1 MKKILSAITL
11 LTLAMMA
18 CEKKVEP
25 VDGNYATVVLYNE
38 GAKFVTGDLTINP
51 GDSLLF
57 SYTISSDR
65 PMKYVG
71 IQKNPVN
78 QSAFLLRDT
87 LATAQTSFSAA
98 RRLKADTANG
108 SYLYRIVAH
117 DIAGSYIGSKD
128 IKVTVTPDFY
138 FYSYRFLQVPDT
150 AGQTNTSFMAAST
163 GSVYSFAKAA
173 PNSAAIDFG
182 VMFDTTGALTTSTT
196 DDLKFCLYALSAPQ
210 TQLPFLDITAWT
222 KSATIMKKA
231 SSPSFASL
239 TSGGSLR
246 SAGVTNLASGTSNKI
261 TQLVAGNLVFFKTA
275 AGKVG
280 CLQVN
285 FVNGASPAKDSYMN
299 VDVKI
304 ER

>member
-1 MKKILSAITL
+1 MKKILSAISFLALVL
-11 LTLAMMA
+11 LA

-25 VDGNYATVVLYNE
+25 VDGNYASVTLFNE

-51 GDSLLF
+51 GDSLMF
-57 SYTISSDR
+57 SFTISSPR
-65 PMKYVG
+65 LMKYVG

-78 QSAFLLRDT
+78 QTAFVLRDT
-87 LATAQTSFSAA
+87 LTTAQTSYSVSK
-98 RRLKADTANG
+98 RLKADTANG

-117 DIAGSYIGSKD
+117 DAAGSYIGSKD

-138 FYSYRFLQVPDT
+138 YYTYRFLQVPDT
-150 AGQTNTSFMAAST
+150 AGQTNTAFMASST
-163 GSVYSFAKAA
+163 GTVLSFAKAA
-173 PNSAAIDFG
+173 AASAGIDFG
-182 VMFDTTGALTTSTT
+182 VMYDTTGTLTASTT
-196 DDLKFCLYALSAPQ
+196 DDLKFCLFALTAPQ
-210 TQLPFLDITAWT
+210 GQLPFLDITSWT

-231 SSPSFASL
+231 SSPTFASL

-261 TQLVAGNLVFFKTA
+261 TQLVAGNLVYFKTA

-285 FVNGASPAKDSYMN
+285 FVNGSSPAKDSYMN
-299 VDVKI
+299 VDIKI